1 LIDLLKIK
9 AGLKLAL
16 QKTLLMKAFLINPAR
31 LLLLLLS
38 LTLFSCSKDSNPG
51 YPKTVNIEYKV
62 TALSGITGPL
72 SLLSFTNETGG
83 NTDLSNQSLPFTKT
97 ISKSVAVGDVV
108 VLSLRYNNTTSSTP
122 VSIKMEII
130 VDGKVV
136 KTETSNS
143 TTPAIIA
150 AIAYAFS

>member
-1 LIDLLKIK
+1 
-9 AGLKLAL
+9 
-16 QKTLLMKAFLINPAR
+16 MKAILINPVR
-31 LLLLLLS
+31 LLVLLLS
-38 LTLFSCSKDSNPG
+38 VILFSCSKDSNPG

-97 ISKSVAVGDVV
+97 ISKRVAVGDAV
-108 VLSLRYNNTTSSTP
+108 VLSLRYNNTTNSTS

-143 TTPAIIA
+143 TTPVIIA